1 MPESA
6 VDRSVILLIRDFFS
20 LEIIR
25 GSFYLAGG
33 TGLALHC
40 NHRKS
45 FDIDLF
51 SEREFDLEMVQ
62 REIIARKGTV
72 LDARTGTVHG
82 LVNDIKVSFF
92 HYPYPL
98 VGTVVKKEETTVASM
113 EDIGCMK
120 AVAIS
125 QRAEKKDF
133 FDMVEILK
141 RISPERLK
149 PLFLEKYGEK
159 RINCYHILRS
169 LFFFEDAESSPDPL
183 ALNGMTWSEVKGW
196 FLKNEKALTK
206 ALLC

>member
-1 MPESA
+1 MPQSA
-6 VDRSVILLIRDFFS
+6 VDRSVILLIRDLFS
-20 LEIIR
+20 SEVVQ

-45 FDIDLF
+45 LDIDLF
-51 SEREFDLEMVQ
+51 SEKEFDADSVPE
-62 REIIARKGTV
+62 EIIKRKGTV
-72 LDARTGTVHG
+72 LDTRAGTVHG
-82 LVNDIKVSFF
+82 FVNNIKVSFF

-98 VGTVVKKEETTVASM
+98 ICPVARKETAAVASI

-141 RISPERLK
+141 TVPPERLK
-149 PLFLEKYGEK
+149 SLFLEKYGEK

-169 LFFFEDAESSPDPL
+169 FFFFDDAESSPDPIS
-183 ALNGMTWSEVKGW
+183 LNTTTWNGVKTW
-196 FLKNEKALTK
+196 FLKNERMLTK

>member
-1 MPESA
+1 MRE
-6 VDRSVILLIRDFFS
+6 FFS

-25 GSFYLAGG
+25 ESFYLAGG

-51 SEREFDLEMVQ
+51 SEKEFDLEKIQ
-62 REIIARKGTV
+62 REIILRKGTI
-72 LDARTGTVHG
+72 LDARTSTIHG

-92 HYPYPL
+92 HYPYSL
-98 VGTVVKKEETTVASM
+98 VCPIVQKETVAVASI

-141 RISPERLK
+141 TIAPERLK
-149 PLFLEKYGEK
+149 TFFLEKYGEK

-169 LFFFEDAESSPDPL
+169 FFFFEDAESSPDPIS
-183 ALNGMTWSEVKGW
+183 LNGTTWSEVKGW
-196 FLKNEKALTK
+196 FLTNEKTLTS

>member
-1 MPESA
+1 MPQSA
-6 VDRSVILLIRDFFS
+6 VDKSVILLIRDFFAQ
-20 LEIIR
+20 EAVR

-33 TGLALHC
+33 TALAFHC

-51 SEREFDLEMVQ
+51 SGKEFDGDTIV
-62 REIIARKGTV
+62 REIVARNGSV
-72 LDARTGTVHG
+72 LDTRAGTVHG
-82 LVNDIKVSFF
+82 LVNGIKVSFF

-98 VGTVVKKEETTVASM
+98 ICPVVIKETAAIASI

-141 RISPERLK
+141 KIPPEKLK
-149 PLFLEKYGEK
+149 TCFLEKYGEN

-169 LFFFEDAESSPDPL
+169 FFFFEDAESSPDPIST
-183 ALNGMTWSEVKGW
+183 NGTTWSYVKTW
-196 FLKNEKALTK
+196 FLENERPLTK